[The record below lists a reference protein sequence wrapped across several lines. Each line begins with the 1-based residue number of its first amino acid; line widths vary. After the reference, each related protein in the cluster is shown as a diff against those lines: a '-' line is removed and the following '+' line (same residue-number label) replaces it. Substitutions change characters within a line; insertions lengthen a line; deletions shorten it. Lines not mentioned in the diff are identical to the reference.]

1 MRITIEEATA
11 FINFVRR
18 ADNEGQLSNVDCWGS
33 GDTGSSSDEW
43 GDDPYYEW
51 VTLHFMD
58 GEGEEHEISFSDT
71 TCHFARG
78 AMWKM
83 ADAIRV
89 LVDSLGCDG
98 IIVV

>member
-1 MRITIEEATA
+1 MRLTIEEATA

-18 ADNEGQLSNVDCWGS
+18 ADSEGQLSSVDCWGS

-58 GEGEEHEISFSDT
+58 GEEEEHEISFSDT
-71 TCHFARG
+71 TCHFAHEAREISYLCSG
-78 AMWKM
+78 S
-83 ADAIRV
+83 
-89 LVDSLGCDG
+89 SLYGLGTKDF
-98 IIVV
+98 

>member
-1 MRITIEEATA
+1 MRLTVNEMAE
-11 FINFVRR
+11 FIGFIRR

-33 GDTGSSSDEW
+33 GDTGSSSDEM

-58 GEGEEHEISFSDT
+58 SEGEEHEVSFPDT
-71 TCHFARG
+71 TCYFARE

-83 ADAIRV
+83 VDAIGV
-89 LVDSLGCDG
+89 
-98 IIVV
+98 